1 MEKENKYYGSYI
13 CLTSCQLFLIALIY
27 NYNWGNYFLS
37 LVILASYIVSCI
49 YHYYPT
55 LQTKYNDEVVARIL
69 VCVTCVSSLY
79 RSNIFP
85 TRFTLLLAYMYYNR
99 PNFVPNTYIDNLY
112 HSICSHM
119 IAFFGLMALYYNN
132 TQSNNYEDIIE
143 VFFS

>member
-1 MEKENKYYGSYI
+1 MCEGV
-13 CLTSCQLFLIALIY
+13 IASIY

-37 LVILASYIVSCI
+37 FVILASYIVSCI

-55 LQTKYNDEVVARIL
+55 PQTKYNDEVVARIL
-69 VCVTCVSSLY
+69 VCVSCVSSLY
-79 RSNIFP
+79 SANIFP
-85 TRFTLLLAYMYYNR
+85 TIFTSLLGYMYYNR
-99 PNFVPNTYIDNLY
+99 PKFIPNTYIDNLY

-132 TQSNNYEDIIE
+132 HSNNYKDVIE